1 MINFDFAKN
10 DMIKNQL
17 YNRGVGNPRVLDAFK
32 KIDRHL
38 FIGEDIIDQAYDDNA
53 LPIGHGQTISQPYI
67 TALMTEL
74 LSPESNEVILEIGTG
89 SGFQTAIL
97 STMAKFVVSIEKIRE
112 LSDFAKQNIAKL
124 NIENIETFV
133 ADGTL
138 GWKDNAPYDGIIV
151 TAGSPEIPKLLLDQL
166 KPGGRMIIPL
176 GKEAFHVL
184 TLVLKT
190 EDGYAKEEIMGCT
203 FVPLIGRGFAE

>member
-1 MINFDFAKN
+1 MINFEFAKN
-10 DMIKNQL
+10 DMIKKQL
-17 YNRGVGNPRVLDAFK
+17 YNRGIGDPKVLDAFK

-38 FIGEDIIDQAYDDNA
+38 FIGDDIIDQSYDDNA

-74 LSPESNEVILEIGTG
+74 LNPGNDEVILEIGTG

-97 STMAKFVVSIEKIRE
+97 STMAKFVVSVEKIRE
-112 LSDFAKQNIAKL
+112 LSVLAKQNIAKL

-176 GKEAFHVL
+176 GREAFHVL

-190 EDGYAKEEIMGCT
+190 EDGFTKEEIMDCT

>member
-1 MINFDFAKN
+1 MVRYQIE
-10 DMIKNQL
+10 
-17 YNRGVGNPRVLDAFK
+17 NRGISDGTTLEAMRTVK
-32 KIDRHL
+32 RHL
-38 FIGEDIIDQAYDDNA
+38 FVRKGSADYAYDDRP
-53 LPIGHGQTISQPYI
+53 LSIGYGQTISQPYI

-74 LSPESNEVILEIGTG
+74 LNPGNDEIILEIGTG

-112 LSDFAKQNIAKL
+112 LSDLAKKNIAKL
-124 NIENIETFV
+124 KIENIETFV

-151 TAGSPEIPKLLLDQL
+151 TAGSPEIPQLLLDQL

-176 GKEAFHVL
+176 GKEAYHVL

-190 EDGYAKEEIMGCT
+190 EDGFTQEEIMGCT

>member
-1 MINFDFAKN
+1 MINFEFAKN
-10 DMIKNQL
+10 DMIRKQL
-17 YNRGVGNPRVLDAFK
+17 YNRGIGDPKVLDAFK
-32 KIDRHL
+32 QIDRHL
-38 FIGEDIIDQAYDDNA
+38 FVGEDIIDQSYDDNA

-74 LSPESNEVILEIGTG
+74 LNPGKDEVILEIGTG

-112 LSDFAKQNIAKL
+112 LSELAKQNISKL
-124 NIENIETFV
+124 RIENIETFV

-151 TAGSPEIPKLLLDQL
+151 TAGSPEIPKLLDQL

-190 EDGYAKEEIMGCT
+190 EDGFTKEEIMNCT

>member
-1 MINFDFAKN
+1 MINFEFAKN
-10 DMIKNQL
+10 DMIRKQL
-17 YNRGVGNPRVLDAFK
+17 YNRGIGDSRVLEAFK

-38 FIGEDIIDQAYDDNA
+38 FIGEDIIDQSYDDNA

-74 LSPESNEVILEIGTG
+74 LAPESDEVILEIGTG

-97 STMAKFVVSIEKIRE
+97 STMAKFVVSVEKIRE
-112 LSDFAKQNIAKL
+112 LSEFAKKNIAKL
-124 NIENIETFV
+124 KIENIETFV

-151 TAGSPEIPKLLLDQL
+151 TAGSPEIPKLLLEQL
-166 KPGGRMIIPL
+166 KPGGRMIIPI
-176 GKEAFHVL
+176 GKEAFHKL

-190 EDGYAKEEIMGCT
+190 EDGFTQEEIMDCT
-203 FVPLIGRGFAE
+203 FVPLIGRGFGE

>member
-1 MINFDFAKN
+1 M
-10 DMIKNQL
+10 
-17 YNRGVGNPRVLDAFK
+17 
-32 KIDRHL
+32 
-38 FIGEDIIDQAYDDNA
+38 
-53 LPIGHGQTISQPYI
+53 PIGHGQTISQPYI

-74 LSPESNEVILEIGTG
+74 LNPGNDEVILEIGTG

-112 LSDFAKQNIAKL
+112 LSDLAKQNISKL
-124 NIENIETFV
+124 RIENIETFV

-176 GKEAFHVL
+176 GREAFHVL

-190 EDGYAKEEIMGCT
+190 EDGFTKEEIMNCT

>member
-1 MINFDFAKN
+1 MINFEFAKN
-10 DMIKNQL
+10 DMIRKQL
-17 YNRGVGNPRVLDAFK
+17 YSNGIGDPRVLDAFK

-38 FIGEDIIDQAYDDNA
+38 FVGEDVIDKAYDDYA

-74 LSPESNEVILEIGTG
+74 LNPESDDVILEIGTG

-97 STMAKFVVSIEKIRE
+97 STIAKFVVSVEKIRE
-112 LSDFAKQNIAKL
+112 LSDLAKQNIAKL

-190 EDGYAKEEIMGCT
+190 EEGFTKEEIMNCT

>member
-1 MINFDFAKN
+1 MINFEFAKA
-10 DMIKNQL
+10 DMIRKQL
-17 YNRGVGNPRVLDAFK
+17 YHRGISDPKVLDAFK

-38 FIGEDIIDQAYDDNA
+38 FVGDDIIDQSYDDNA

-74 LSPESNEVILEIGTG
+74 LNPGNDEIILEIGTG

-97 STMAKFVVSIEKIRE
+97 STMAKFVVSVEKIRE
-112 LSDFAKQNIAKL
+112 LSEVAKKNIEKL
-124 NIENIETFV
+124 KIENIETFV

-151 TAGSPEIPKLLLDQL
+151 TAGSPEIPQLLLDQL
-166 KPGGRMIIPL
+166 KPGGRMVIPL

-190 EDGYAKEEIMGCT
+190 EDGYTQEEIIDCT